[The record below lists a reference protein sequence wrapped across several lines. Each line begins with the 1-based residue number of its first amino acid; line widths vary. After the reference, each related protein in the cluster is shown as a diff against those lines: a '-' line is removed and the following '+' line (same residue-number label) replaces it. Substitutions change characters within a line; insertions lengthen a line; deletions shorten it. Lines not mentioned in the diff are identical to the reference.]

1 MSLFITSTGT
11 DQGKTYATRLLCKQ
25 LGRVTA
31 IKPVISGYNTDDEA
45 SDTALILEAS
55 QSGLT
60 VEECSPWRFKE
71 PVSPDLAAGLEGK
84 AINFNELVEF
94 CSQSKVQII
103 EGAGGVMSPIT
114 TQHTNLDL
122 IEATRSEVL
131 LVSSLY
137 LGCISHIL
145 TALAVIAQRNL
156 IVRGLVLTPVSL
168 ENMPATTVLASLT
181 PQLSGDLPVFI
192 LEYDKNLHQ
201 NWKNQPDLTSVSLPK

>member
-60 VEECSPWRFKE
+60 VEECSRWRFKE

-114 TQHTNLDL
+114 TQHTNLDF

>member
-1 MSLFITSTGT
+1 MSLFIASTGT

-31 IKPVISGYNTDDEA
+31 IKPVISGYNNDDEA

-84 AINFNELVEF
+84 AVNFNELVEF